1 MFLKLPS
8 LSVAIGKALGPSSRP
23 CNNNNSNMRSTCVG
37 NLCTTI
43 AIDSLDSFDSV
54 AVVTVAVASTIGK
67 AIATAAMR

>member
-1 MFLKLPS
+1 MVHGSAAIWTVLVS
-8 LSVAIGKALGPSSRP
+8 LSWVYLSAVRYAG
-23 CNNNNSNMRSTCVG
+23 VG

>member
-1 MFLKLPS
+1 MHQFATGSNPS
-8 LSVAIGKALGPSSRP
+8 LVDH
-23 CNNNNSNMRSTCVG
+23 VG